1 MSDSLKDDRGA
12 ISDLVFFSSTGGC
25 PRLALNLS
33 EVLRFS
39 LLLLVGV
46 SFERQLGRISV
57 LR

>member
-25 PRLALNLS
+25 PRLALNLA

-39 LLLLVGV
+39 LLLLVSV
-46 SFERQLGRISV
+46 SKREN
-57 LR
+57 